1 MRNYYSDP
9 TANAAIGAASKD
21 WNRMQRKANK
31 MKALYLEGKL
41 NYEEEEKAY
50 KQFPGIYRPL
60 LDRALQEA
68 VEEAEKLA
76 QEKTA

>member
-9 TANAAIGAASKD
+9 TANAAIGAFNKE
-21 WNRMQRKANK
+21 WNKMQRKANR

-50 KQFPGIYRPL
+50 KQFRGIYRPL
-60 LDRALQEA
+60 LDKALQEA

-76 QEKTA
+76 QAKIA